1 MPVVALV
8 VSVSANLSIVKN
20 TSQLICVLQSITRS
34 VGAAVAAVLPKK
46 QLHKDMPPRDL
57 DSHLGVW
64 LSLSGMLDRYG
75 DYGFWP
81 PHTVYVSPDNG
92 RPYFR
97 PHKPYRQDTAC
108 EGESMDRR

>member
-1 MPVVALV
+1 MV
-8 VSVSANLSIVKN
+8 VSASANLSIIKH
-20 TSQLICVLQSITRS
+20 TSQLTCFIQLITRS

-57 DSHLGVW
+57 DSRLGVW
-64 LSLSGMLDRYG
+64 PSLSGMLDRYG

-108 EGESMDRR
+108 QGESLVRC